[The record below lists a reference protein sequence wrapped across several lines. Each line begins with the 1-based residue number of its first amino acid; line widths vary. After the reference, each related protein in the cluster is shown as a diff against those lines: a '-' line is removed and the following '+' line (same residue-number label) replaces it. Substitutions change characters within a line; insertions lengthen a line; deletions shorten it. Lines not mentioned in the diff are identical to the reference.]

1 MACPKTTCPNCGAK
15 VRGCQIKDGKC
26 PNCK

>member
-1 MACPKTTCPNCGAK
+1 MGCGKTSCPNCGAK
-15 VRGCQIKDGKC
+15 VRACQIKDGKC